1 MLTTL
6 ATPEVT
12 DESLTG
18 NDAVGFSLC
27 PEMLEPEQ
35 GKRTLRSVSGAS
47 RAAAPD
53 AILDTYTI
61 TSAIP
66 ADGRKMARLYRR
78 LSELEFLTPDLL
90 KRACFITL
98 TCAKPETAD
107 TVRTAWHRVQWWLM
121 KHGYTDYL
129 VTSAIQG
136 KRFKTYGDAV
146 VHYHV
151 IVLGHRRVP
160 AVDVRKTWAIGAT
173 FHETAHNT
181 THAIRYV
188 ASYVRGNV
196 GRLSWSTHLLAHIPG
211 GAAPHTDCYRYTR
224 ADPANGFPGGI
235 INYGWG
241 AVIPSREGYSYVPA
255 LGHIVPTI
263 ATCNHT
269 VLWRA
274 YRMSIDWLEARE
286 RLSKGVRAENEY
298 IDKLR
303 RGYSVYEDT
312 VSSRFSIREIR
323 YTGGCDEVAR
333 QNAEHADSE
342 VHAYVGET

>member
-1 MLTTL
+1 
-6 ATPEVT
+6 
-12 DESLTG
+12 
-18 NDAVGFSLC
+18 
-27 PEMLEPEQ
+27 MLEPEQ

-146 VHYHV
+146 VHYLSLIH
-151 IVLGHRRVP
+151 ISEPTRRTP
-160 AVDVRKTWAIGAT
+160 
-173 FHETAHNT
+173 
-181 THAIRYV
+181 
-188 ASYVRGNV
+188 
-196 GRLSWSTHLLAHIPG
+196 
-211 GAAPHTDCYRYTR
+211 
-224 ADPANGFPGGI
+224 
-235 INYGWG
+235 
-241 AVIPSREGYSYVPA
+241 
-255 LGHIVPTI
+255 
-263 ATCNHT
+263 
-269 VLWRA
+269 
-274 YRMSIDWLEARE
+274 
-286 RLSKGVRAENEY
+286 
-298 IDKLR
+298 
-303 RGYSVYEDT
+303 
-312 VSSRFSIREIR
+312 
-323 YTGGCDEVAR
+323 
-333 QNAEHADSE
+333 
-342 VHAYVGET
+342 